1 MSESATEGW
10 NVTSR
15 SSVEFGLTKP
25 SDILDKTEDIV
36 VENFSKSEDNIQVYG
51 LSYNDHYIGIK
62 ISRVVETQNTW
73 SIFTP
78 GGTVISLF
86 KNSHFIHISCL

>member
-1 MSESATEGW
+1 MELPIEMIQKYKISIPE
-10 NVTSR
+10 
-15 SSVEFGLTKP
+15 
-25 SDILDKTEDIV
+25 
-36 VENFSKSEDNIQVYG
+36 SEDNIQVYG

-73 SIFTP
+73 NIFTP

>member
-1 MSESATEGW
+1 MELPIEMIQKYKISIPE
-10 NVTSR
+10 
-15 SSVEFGLTKP
+15 
-25 SDILDKTEDIV
+25 
-36 VENFSKSEDNIQVYG
+36 SEDNIQVYG

-73 SIFTP
+73 NIFTP
-78 GGTVISLF
+78 GGIVISLF